1 VRPCNLCPHMKR
13 ITLQN
18 LYECLRDETNEVLVP
33 EAMRKRAHKAVM
45 DMINVKFDPVKGHF
59 DPNLPEVDVKSIAA
73 GMLADKLGVD
83 NAQVGGIMD
92 KLIGNGDKMD
102 VAGLLGNLKE
112 NGLGDVAESWLGDG
126 ENQSISADQLKSAIG
141 SEDLTQA
148 AAQLG
153 TDENSLLGGLQAALP
168 QLVDKASSGGSLLDS
183 LGGLGGLG
191 GMAKKFL

>member
-1 VRPCNLCPHMKR
+1 
-13 ITLQN
+13 
-18 LYECLRDETNEVLVP
+18 
-33 EAMRKRAHKAVM
+33 
-45 DMINVKFDPVKGHF
+45 
-59 DPNLPEVDVKSIAA
+59 
-73 GMLADKLGVD
+73 
-83 NAQVGGIMD
+83 
-92 KLIGNGDKMD
+92 MD